1 MNSSGCTWE
10 MARKTVRF
18 SGVESV
24 APIALAALKGDR
36 QLVGENLFKARKIIY
51 CQLFVESISS
61 ITGTGGSRPIAPMIT
76 LRVFPPNHLNK
87 NE

>member
-24 APIALAALKGDR
+24 APIALAAFKGDR
-36 QLVGENLFKARKIIY
+36 QLVCENLFKA
-51 CQLFVESISS
+51 
-61 ITGTGGSRPIAPMIT
+61 
-76 LRVFPPNHLNK
+76 
-87 NE
+87 

>member
-24 APIALAALKGDR
+24 APIALAAFKGAR
-36 QLVGENLFKARKIIY
+36 QLVCENLFKARKIIY
-51 CQLFVESISS
+51 YQLFVESILS
-61 ITGTGGSRPIAPMIT
+61 ITGIGGSRPIAYMIT
-76 LRVFPPNHLNK
+76 LRVFPPNHLNT

>member
-24 APIALAALKGDR
+24 APIALAAFEGDR
-36 QLVGENLFKARKIIY
+36 PLVCENFFKARNIVY
-51 CQLFVESISS
+51 CQLFVESILS
-61 ITGTGGSRPIAPMIT
+61 ITGIGGDRPIAHIIT
-76 LRVFPPNHLNK
+76 LRVFPPNHLNT

>member
-24 APIALAALKGDR
+24 APIALGAFKGDR
-36 QLVGENLFKARKIIY
+36 PLICNNLFKARKII
-51 CQLFVESISS
+51 C
-61 ITGTGGSRPIAPMIT
+61 G
-76 LRVFPPNHLNK
+76 
-87 NE
+87 

>member
-1 MNSSGCTWE
+1 MNSSGCTSE

-24 APIALAALKGDR
+24 APIALEGSKGDR
-36 QLVGENLFKARKIIY
+36 QLVCENLFKARKIIY

-61 ITGTGGSRPIAPMIT
+61 ITGTGGDLAIADIIT
-76 LRVFPPNHLNK
+76 LRVFLPNHLNT

>member
-10 MARKTVRF
+10 MARKTIRF

-24 APIALAALKGDR
+24 APIALECSKGDR
-36 QLVGENLFKARKIIY
+36 QLVCENLFKARKIIY
-51 CQLFVESISS
+51 CQLFVESILS
-61 ITGTGGSRPIAPMIT
+61 ITGIGGSRPIAHIIT
-76 LRVFPPNHLNK
+76 LRVFPPNHLNT